1 MFGSNLQLLS
11 YKPMRRF
18 HSWNHCAP
26 SFFAGKFHE
35 SSTSIVWGAEIMVW
49 NFMNTK
55 VLDIVYTVSSI
66 VSSLFNPFQSS
77 FWGFVVLLFTSVS
90 VDLES
95 KLLRPRINS
104 SPALSQGKST
114 GETSKKKM
122 VGWSCWES
130 KPRCLKKSSPR
141 IGLSY
146 SGRSSICAS

>member
-18 HSWNHCAP
+18 HSLNHCAP

-66 VSSLFNPFQSS
+66 VSSLFRVRFEALWYCFSL
-77 FWGFVVLLFTSVS
+77 WSVS
-90 VDLES
+90 IWKANCFAQGLTA
-95 KLLRPRINS
+95 RPPYLKANQR
-104 SPALSQGKST
+104 
-114 GETSKKKM
+114 ETSPKKNGRLI
-122 VGWSCWES
+122 VLGIEA
-130 KPRCLKKSSPR
+130 PLLTR
-141 IGLSY
+141 LSY